1 MEFNKTRPVII
12 GIVGHIPPSS
22 LDDFQQYLREY
33 SGFRIVKITTS
44 DKRLW
49 IVEQEENHE

>member
-12 GIVGHIPPSS
+12 GIVGHIPPNY
-22 LDDFQQYLREY
+22 LDDFENYLRNY
-33 SGFRIVKITTS
+33 PDFRIVKITTS

-49 IVEQEENHE
+49 ITEQDNGRF